1 MTKAERLERLRG
13 LRGTCYWPSWSRT
26 PVDNWTAEAR
36 PDTLRR
42 ELGVVAGLGLNG
54 VRLWTYV
61 RGYEQDPATYMRN
74 LTTALDLCAELDLMV
89 DLVLF
94 DSCGI
99 DPELGSA
106 EELPLEQ
113 AIEELGRSVLIE
125 QFAARADS
133 IDILE
138 ASALVEVPLRGGGI
152 VAVWEGWTPS
162 PGYYRLAGADLPRWE
177 AFARDVVTAVRD
189 HPALVLLEVMN
200 EPFITHLGLE
210 PVDTT
215 PIRAFYTGMH
225 RLIRDL
231 APDVPLTIGAENLEG
246 FRDYEADLDEPLDVV
261 SFHPLTY
268 DPAAFA
274 QLLSEASTFAAQT
287 GRPAL
292 ASEWG
297 AFPGSHDEGQLTAY
311 TDLVPV
317 LLASDVAW
325 CQSHLIAGYGPFAL
339 TAIVYANGTLRPA
352 AEHLRRELRRTASR
366 Q

>member
-1 MTKAERLERLRG
+1 MSKAERLERLRG

-36 PDTLRR
+36 SDTLRR
-42 ELGVVAGLGLNG
+42 ELSVVAGLGLNG
-54 VRLWTYV
+54 VRLWTNV
-61 RGYEQDPATYMRN
+61 HGYEQDPSIDKAN
-74 LTTALDLCAELDLMV
+74 LVLALDLCAELDLMV

-113 AIEELGRSVLIE
+113 AMERLGSNAFMD
-125 QFAARADS
+125 QFAVRAETV
-133 IDILE
+133 DIYE
-138 ASALVEVPLRGGGI
+138 ASALVQVPLRGGAI
-152 VAVWEGWTPS
+152 VAVWEGWVPS
-162 PGYYRLAGADLPRWE
+162 PGYYRLGEDELPRWE
-177 AFARDVVTAVRD
+177 AFARDVVAAVRD

-200 EPFITHLGLE
+200 EPFITHLGLD
-210 PVDTT
+210 PVDLA

-225 RLIRDL
+225 RLIREL
-231 APDVPLTIGAENLEG
+231 APDVPLTIGAENLER
-246 FRDYEADLDEPLDVV
+246 FRDYESDLDEPLDVV

-268 DPAAFA
+268 DPVAFKG
-274 QLLSEASTFAAQT
+274 LLSEASEYAAQS

-297 AFPGSHDEGQLTAY
+297 AFPGSHDEGQLAAY
-311 TDLVPV
+311 TGLVPV
-317 LLASDVAW
+317 LLESDVAW

-352 AEHLRRELRRTASR
+352 AEYLRRELVPTRSG